1 MNDLTLNEEQR
12 DALQEIANIGMGKA
26 GAALAEL
33 LGAFVTLSVPGI
45 KLVDAA
51 QLRANLLAGDSAG
64 DTPPPVRQAFQSDI
78 SGEAIVLFGKD
89 GREELEELM
98 GYDDVNHNVESEA
111 LSDIANLLVGAC
123 VRSVFEQLGRNLSF
137 SRPSFVPAAALQH
150 ALSDAQ
156 LGRWDVALL
165 LEVRF
170 TLERGGF
177 VAKLVMLLPEAA
189 IRKMKSALEQF
200 LQAL

>member
-45 KLVDAA
+45 KLVNAA
-51 QLRANLLAGDSAG
+51 QLQADLLASDTAG
-64 DTPPPVRQAFQSDI
+64 DAPSPVRQAFQSDI
-78 SGEAIVLFGKD
+78 SGEAIVLFGRD

-98 GYDDVNHNVESEA
+98 GYGDADINCESEA

-137 SRPSFVPAAALQH
+137 SRPNFVPAAALQN
-150 ALSDAQ
+150 ALSGEQ
-156 LGRWDVALL
+156 FHRWDVALL

-189 IRKMKSALEQF
+189 IRKMKHALEQF